1 VDYQNPKIPE
11 GINTSDEH
19 PLKGFVILLIATA
32 ILLATVSFALAF
44 SGSWLAG
51 RIPYATEAKIAEQFS
66 EKLLESRDAD
76 SDGSIPEN
84 GTPDDQLEQNPEN
97 NPSEN
102 PPVDPDSSVAKVEQQ
117 RAIEEYL
124 QNQVNQLAAL
134 MSLPPEMQL
143 TVNYIDDDVV
153 NAFATLG
160 GNLVFY
166 RGLLETLPN
175 ENALS
180 MLLAHEIAH
189 VKLRHPI
196 KSLGRGMAVSVGLA
210 LVTGK
215 TDSVKFL
222 GNAGIY
228 TILHFSRRMERA
240 SDHEAIHAVYKRYGH
255 LNGAQSLFSAI
266 QAKRDGEEPPEF
278 FSSHPL
284 DDDRLNAIDVLATKN
299 GWSLDGDLTD
309 IPEFWEEKESE

>member
-1 VDYQNPKIPE
+1 MEYENPKIPE
-11 GINTSDEH
+11 GINTTDEH
-19 PLKGFVILLIATA
+19 PLKGFAILLIATLL
-32 ILLATVSFALAF
+32 LLAVLSFVLAI

-51 RIPYATEAKIAEQFS
+51 RIPYATEAKIVEKFS
-66 EKLLESRDAD
+66 GKFLESTD
-76 SDGSIPEN
+76 SDSEN
-84 GTPDDQLEQNPEN
+84 DSPK
-97 NPSEN
+97 PSESEN
-102 PPVDPDSSVAKVEQQ
+102 TTSQSSESEIETANPDSSVATVARQ
-117 RAIEEYL
+117 RRIEAYL
-124 QNQVNQLAAL
+124 QQQVDQLAAL
-134 MSLPPEMQL
+134 MDLPSEMQL
-143 TVNYIDDDVV
+143 NVNYIEDDVV

-166 RGLLETLPN
+166 RGLLESLPN

-196 KSLGRGMAVSVGLA
+196 KSLGRGMAVTVGLS

-215 TDSVKFL
+215 TDNIKFL

-240 SDHEAIHAVYKRYGH
+240 SDHEALHAVYQRYGH
-255 LNGAQSLFSAI
+255 LNGAKSLFSAI
-266 QAKRDGEEPPEF
+266 QAERDGDEPPEF

-284 DDDRLNAIDVLATKN
+284 DDDRLNAIGILAAKN
-299 GWSLDGDLTD
+299 GWSLDGQLTP
-309 IPEFWEEKESE
+309 IPEFWTEKGTE